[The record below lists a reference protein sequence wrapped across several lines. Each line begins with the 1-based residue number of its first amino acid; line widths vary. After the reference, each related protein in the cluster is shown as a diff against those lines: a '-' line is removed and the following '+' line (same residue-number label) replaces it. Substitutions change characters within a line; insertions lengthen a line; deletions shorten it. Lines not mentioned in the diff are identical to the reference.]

1 MNVSSANTELM
12 PKEVYLCAIC
22 NISSGSCSEDCKF
35 CTQSAK
41 YHADIEIYKQKDLQ
55 AILEEANLAV
65 KNQAL
70 GFCLVSSGRGLDE
83 RTLKFVCEA
92 SNLIKKVH
100 PDLNLIA
107 CNGIATKEQLKILK
121 DNGIRS
127 YNHNLESSQN
137 YYEQICSTHGWKERY
152 QTCEAVKEV
161 GLDLCCGGIWGMG
174 ESDDDRESL
183 LESIVSLDPVSV
195 AMNFYHPNSALPL
208 EKNIEIDEALLWI
221 RKMREALPNA
231 MVMVAGGRE
240 ITFKDRVADIFKNG
254 ANSIVIGNY
263 LTTKGER
270 ANSDLMMLAN
280 LGLKV
285 ASSCE

>member
-1 MNVSSANTELM
+1 MNASNANTELM

-41 YHADIEIYKQKDLQ
+41 YHVDIEIYKQKDLQ
-55 AILEEANLAV
+55 LILEEANLAI

-92 SNLIKKVH
+92 SNLIKKHH
-100 PDLNLIA
+100 PDLNMIA
-107 CNGIATKEQLKILK
+107 CNGIATKEQLRILK
-121 DNGIRS
+121 DSGIRS

-137 YYEQICSTHGWKERY
+137 YYEKICSTHSWSERFE
-152 QTCEAVKEV
+152 TCEAVQEV

-174 ESDDDRESL
+174 ESNDDRESL
-183 LESIVSLDPVSV
+183 LDSIVSLDPVSV

-208 EKNIEIDEALLWI
+208 EKNIDIDEALLWI
-221 RKMREALPNA
+221 RKTREALPKS

-240 ITFKDRVADIFKNG
+240 ITFKERVADIFKSG

-263 LTTKGER
+263 LTTSGDEPNR
-270 ANSDLMMLAN
+270 DLLMLEE

-285 ASSCE
+285 AKSCG